1 MGTIYLVF
9 LAAAEWPVLLG
20 VTAKQGA
27 WSDKVTEKACFVM
40 LMVCKGSCKDYP
52 SNQGEMWRDKH
63 PLSSEQ
69 IPLVTLPAI
78 QNSEKTAGVRQKQ
91 S

>member
-9 LAAAEWPVLLG
+9 LADAEWPGLLG
-20 VTAKQGA
+20 VTAKQWA
-27 WSDKVTEKACFVM
+27 WSDKVTEKSCFVM
-40 LMVCKGSCKDYP
+40 LMVCTGFCKDYL
-52 SNQGEMWRDKH
+52 SSQGEMWRDKH

-69 IPLVTLPAI
+69 TPLVTLPAI
-78 QNSEKTAGVRQKQ
+78 QNSEGTAGVRQKQ